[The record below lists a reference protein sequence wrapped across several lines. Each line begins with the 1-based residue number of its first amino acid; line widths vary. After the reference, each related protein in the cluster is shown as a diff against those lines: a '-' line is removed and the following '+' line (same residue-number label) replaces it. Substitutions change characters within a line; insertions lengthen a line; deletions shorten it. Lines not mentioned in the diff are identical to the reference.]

1 MIATFYAII
10 MTFELVIPTFDL
22 LIMTFICHNFNNFFS
37 ITYLSLYLIVSYF
50 DFIVFDLLMLYFL
63 RSCDLFSLSFKTQSS
78 YYYHFDF
85 FFYHMLITTHI
96 IISNNYFLILT
107 F

>member
-22 LIMTFICHNFNNFFS
+22 LIITFICHNFNNFFS
-37 ITYLSLYLIVSYF
+37 ITYLSLYLIIPYF

-63 RSCDLFSLSFKTQSS
+63 PSCDLFSLSFKTQSS

-85 FFYHMLITTHI
+85 FLSHAYYHTYH
-96 IISNNYFLILT
+96 NF
-107 F
+107 